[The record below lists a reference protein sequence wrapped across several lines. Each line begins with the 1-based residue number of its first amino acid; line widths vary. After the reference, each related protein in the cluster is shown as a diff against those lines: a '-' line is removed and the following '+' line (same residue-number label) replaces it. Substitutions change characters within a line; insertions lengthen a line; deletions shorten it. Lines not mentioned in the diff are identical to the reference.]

1 MSSVLLHLIERG
13 LVFNKTKENTPTH
26 YATAFTSGPGGV
38 LPQAAPERELA
49 LWIEEFEVLRVTDI
63 PGKWHQGRSTEGYEL
78 GLQRPR
84 G

>member
-26 YATAFTSGPGGV
+26 ATAFVFPGGV

-49 LWIEEFEVLRVTDI
+49 LWTEEF
-63 PGKWHQGRSTEGYEL
+63 
-78 GLQRPR
+78 
-84 G
+84 